1 MSTLTFLGAGAMGEA
16 LIRGLINAAIYQPQ
30 EITALDPNAT
40 RLRQVG
46 EELGI
51 RTADDAVAAARETD
65 VLLIAVKP
73 QTMQAALEPLREVLT
88 PRQTLISIALGITTA
103 QLEAAFAQ
111 PVPCLRVMPN
121 TPCLVGQGAA
131 AICLGQ
137 HAGDEQRAI
146 AHRIFGALGLAI
158 DVDEKLIDAVTG
170 LSGSGPAYVYLFIE
184 ALSDGGVKMGL
195 ARDVATRLAA
205 QTVLGAAQMVLETGQ
220 HPGALKDM
228 VTSPGGSTIAALHAL
243 EQNAFRGTVMDA
255 VVTATERAREMMPK

>member
-16 LIRGLINAAIYQPQ
+16 LMRGLISAGIYEPQ
-30 EITALDPNAT
+30 QITALDLNT
-40 RLRQVG
+40 SRLQQVSD
-46 EELGI
+46 ELGI
-51 RTADDAVAAARETD
+51 RTADDVVAAARGTD
-65 VLLIAVKP
+65 VLLVAVKP
-73 QTMQAALEPLREVLT
+73 QTMEAALQPLREVLT
-88 PRQTLISIALGITTA
+88 PQQTLISIALGITTQ
-103 QLEAAFAQ
+103 QLESAFAQ
-111 PVPCLRVMPN
+111 SVPCVRVMPN

-131 AICLGQ
+131 AICLGA
-137 HAGDEQRAI
+137 HAREMHREI
-146 AHRIFGALGLAI
+146 AHRIFDALGLAI

-195 ARDVATRLAA
+195 SRDVATRLAA

-220 HPGALKDM
+220 HPGALKDQ

-255 VVTATERAREMMPK
+255 VQAATERAREMQK